1 MIFVAKCT
9 IMVVITG
16 ILLLFVVGGP
26 SDILGEQKD
35 IRALLE
41 QQQRDWNRG
50 DIDAFMEGYEKS
62 DDLVFTSGG
71 IVFRGWRSALERYKK
86 NYPNP
91 ETMGRLE
98 FSNVEIRILG
108 SDAAVV
114 LGKWSLTRKNDN
126 PHGIF
131 TLVLRKHGV
140 TWKIIHDHT
149 SSSP

>member
-1 MIFVAKCT
+1 MATV
-9 IMVVITG
+9 TG
-16 ILLLFVVGGP
+16 ILLLFIYAGP
-26 SDILGEQKD
+26 SDIIGEQKN

-41 QQQRDWNRG
+41 QQRRDWNRA
-50 DIDAFMEGYEKS
+50 DIDAFMKGYEKS

-71 IVFRGWRSALERYKK
+71 EVYRGWLSALERYKK

-91 ETMGRLE
+91 EAMGRLE
-98 FSNVEIRILG
+98 FSNLEIRVLG
-108 SDAAVV
+108 SDVAVV

-126 PHGIF
+126 PHGVF
-131 TLVLRKHGV
+131 TLVLRKHGG